1 MGDVCKVGTLSQSGG
16 GFLLAYQVLVL
27 VQDCALTTQYFF
39 LVFPME
45 SFMEAIPNPHATQHK
60 FDKLMK
66 RSLTYRERFKLEYA
80 SHFIPY
86 LNLLEKEIGHEQVI
100 KSLQK
105 LALNE
110 AEAYAKYVV
119 ETKGKNDLSVFKED
133 YTPATPGMSDI
144 LTIEVIEDTEEAYG
158 IKITECL
165 WAEVFRK
172 AGAADYG
179 YAAVCYGDIPFA
191 RCINSKIDLELNG
204 TIMEG
209 KPFCM
214 LRYFVEP

>member
-1 MGDVCKVGTLSQSGG
+1 MIVIL
-16 GFLLAYQVLVL
+16 L
-27 VQDCALTTQYFF
+27 VQTNLCSALSPCIPSACAVQDYPRYNCSYFERSPF
-39 LVFPME
+39 VE
-45 SFMEAIPNPHATQHK
+45 KVQNPHK
-60 FDKLMK
+60 FDRLMK
-66 RSLTYRERFKLEYA
+66 RPLTYRERFELEYA

-86 LNLLEKEIGHEQVI
+86 LKLLEKEIGHEQVI

-105 LALNE
+105 LALHE
-110 AEAYAKYVV
+110 AEEYAEYVV
-119 ETKGKNDLSVFKED
+119 KTKGKNDLSVFKED
-133 YTPATPGMSDI
+133 YNPTTPGTSNI
-144 LTIEVIEDTEEAYG
+144 LTIAVMEDTEEAYG

-179 YAAVCYGDIPFA
+179 YAAVCYGDVSFA
-191 RCINSKIDLELNG
+191 HCINPQIDLDLDG

-214 LRYFVEP
+214 LRYFVKP